1 MDWSIEPLT
10 RVKRKW
16 TIESIQERWHLPW
29 IGLQLSSTTVELSQA
44 LRERLKERHDSIG
57 LLSRRRCS
65 GMTISPLARSSRATS
80 VQSPASSTSVPPA
93 TTTTATSPSMPGVPI
108 SPTFN
113 TSNVPVLVTA
123 SSFSRAS
130 PSSPRLSPVHS
141 TSTSVQA
148 FNASSHPAS
157 PEGRSS
163 PIGSLLAEELKTEVR
178 LPATHSTSDWLV
190 RSRLEPP
197 YRVVGS

>member
-1 MDWSIEPLT
+1 M
-10 RVKRKW
+10 
-16 TIESIQERWHLPW
+16 
-29 IGLQLSSTTVELSQA
+29 ELSQA
-44 LRERLKERHDSIG
+44 LRERLKERNDSIG

-65 GMTISPLARSSRATS
+65 GMTVSPLARNSRTIS
-80 VQSPASSTSVPPA
+80 VQSSAASTSAPPA
-93 TTTTATSPSMPGVPI
+93 TATTATSPSMPSVPI

-130 PSSPRLSPVHS
+130 SVSPRLSPVHS

-157 PEGRSS
+157 PEGRCSPLGSS
-163 PIGSLLAEELKTEVR
+163 LTEELKTEVR
-178 LPATHSTSDWLV
+178 FSHTLCTGIIWIHPPITK
-190 RSRLEPP
+190 RLLL
-197 YRVVGS
+197 